1 MSPGQPWRLR
11 VRSVTGEDVGAGFC
25 VTREQALTCAHVIEP
40 GTECLVELP
49 GSDAAQRC
57 AVKPVQLAGADRA
70 TRSDIAVITLA
81 RPLTAAPLGPAEPP
95 PPGVVLEAVGFPDIY
110 AGHGDREQIT
120 QIRVSGPLADGLLQ
134 VEELPGKPPIVEG
147 YSGSAAVDVRSG
159 RAVGMVVESGE
170 PGVAWIIPLRTI
182 ACAWTELASLLPRG
196 LDADPDFTR
205 AVRDLDN
212 RAYPDALSRL
222 NTVRRYYPREPDVYY
237 YQVLAA
243 LHGRRPGG
251 YDRAAIDDVTKL
263 LDYALQLDRNV
274 SYVAA
279 LRALI
284 IEDYFVLRGLRAPGY
299 RREEPGPMDAK
310 HAREI
315 LLHVPAFECPTWQY
329 LSKRSV

>member
-1 MSPGQPWRLR
+1 M
-11 VRSVTGEDVGAGFC
+11 
-25 VTREQALTCAHVIEP
+25 
-40 GTECLVELP
+40 
-49 GSDAAQRC
+49 
-57 AVKPVQLAGADRA
+57 
-70 TRSDIAVITLA
+70 
-81 RPLTAAPLGPAEPP
+81 
-95 PPGVVLEAVGFPDIY
+95 VLEAVGFPDIY

-134 VEELPGKPPIVEG
+134 VEELPGKPPVVPG
-147 YSGSAAVDVRSG
+147 YSGGAAVDVRSG
-159 RAVGMVVESGE
+159 RAVGMVAESGE

-182 ACAWTELASLLPRG
+182 ASAWSELASLLPRG

-212 RAYPDALSRL
+212 RAYPEALSRL
-222 NTVRRYYPREPDVYY
+222 NAVRRYYPREPDVYY

-243 LHGRRPGG
+243 LDGRRPGG

-263 LDYALQLDRNV
+263 LDYALQLDRGAT
-274 SYVAA
+274 YVAA
-279 LRALI
+279 LRALV

-299 RREEPGPMDAK
+299 RNEEPGPMDAE

-315 LLHVPAFECPTWQY
+315 LVHVPAYECPTWQY